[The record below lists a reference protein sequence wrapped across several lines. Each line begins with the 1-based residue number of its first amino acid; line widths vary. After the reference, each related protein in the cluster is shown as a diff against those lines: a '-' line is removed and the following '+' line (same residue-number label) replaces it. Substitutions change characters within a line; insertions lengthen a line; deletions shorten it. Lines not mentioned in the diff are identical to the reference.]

1 MPTRDQMT
9 KLLDIHETY
18 IEKLLKRADAA
29 YQEDDRPLADLL
41 RDAAAL
47 LTQHADD
54 IRETIADEL

>member
-1 MPTRDQMT
+1 MPTKDHMT
-9 KLLDIHETY
+9 KLLEIHENY
-18 IEKLLKRADAA
+18 IEKLLQRADVA
-29 YQEDDRPLADLL
+29 YQDDDRPLANLL